1 MIGGAVFL
9 AWFIRSTRTAGH
21 GTTSRKTTRA
31 AARVGVVLFI
41 AVFVTNSL
49 GYVALGKLSRRR
61 RARGRL
67 HCDPALCRGW
77 ILEGLSFFALQI
89 RPLALLGV
97 VQRHRPLLRRRLAW
111 LIYFAAFVLWVV
123 LTLNAFALRVPVF
136 ERVKALLNAEIAV
149 RSLHLSLGAVL
160 AFAFTVWLALVL
172 SRFVRF
178 VLEEDIYERLHLA
191 RGASYAVS
199 TVLHYVILLGGFFAA
214 LAAVGVDMTRFAI
227 LAGAFGVGIGF
238 GLQNIF
244 NNFFSGL
251 ILLFERPVQVGDV
264 VEIGATSGVVQRIGI
279 RASIIRLPNSSELI
293 VPNGQLIS
301 EKVTNRTYSSH
312 HAAMTLRIGVA
323 YGSDPERVL
332 ALLTNVAVAH
342 PLVAKTPAPEAF
354 MKEFGADA
362 LLFELVFWT
371 DSPLRAPRVQSD
383 VAGRCERGV
392 TRRLASRFRSRSA
405 RCICIEQDASAA
417 DGGQRSSERRLAA
430 QLAARYDFVSLTATI
445 WRSSPTSFEDEALL
459 HLAGGSL

>member
-9 AWFIRSTRTAGH
+9 AWFIRSTRTAAH

-31 AARVGVVLFI
+31 AARVGIVLFI

-49 GYVALGKLSRRR
+49 GYVALANYLG
-61 RARGRL
+61 AG
-67 HCDPALCRGW
+67 ALAAAYIAILLYAAAG

-342 PLVAKTPAPEAF
+342 PLVAKTPAPETF

-383 VAGRCERGV
+383 VAVGV
-392 TRRLASRFRSRSA
+392 NAALRDAGITIPFPQREVHLHRA
-405 RCICIEQDASAA
+405 DASAA
-417 DGGQRSSERRLAA
+417 DGANVLPNDASPRS
-430 QLAARYDFVSLTATI
+430 
-445 WRSSPTSFEDEALL
+445 
-459 HLAGGSL
+459 